1 MQAGFLKIGVL
12 EHDGTSF
19 PPELHQHG
27 LQVLARRFSDDA
39 ADSSASGKVY
49 LLDMRV
55 SYKAVDGVR
64 RVHGGVEN
72 EVQTAIW

>member
-1 MQAGFLKIGVL
+1 MQAGFLKISVL

-19 PPELHQHG
+19 PSELHQHG

-55 SYKAVDGVR
+55 SYKAVDGVG
-64 RVHGGVEN
+64 RVLGGVED
-72 EVQTAIW
+72 EVQATIW